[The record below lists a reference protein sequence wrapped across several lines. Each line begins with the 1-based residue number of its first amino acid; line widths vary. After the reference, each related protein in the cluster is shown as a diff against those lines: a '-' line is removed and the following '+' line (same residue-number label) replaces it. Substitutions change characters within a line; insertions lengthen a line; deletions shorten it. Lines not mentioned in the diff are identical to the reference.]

1 MAKIVKQ
8 FTKFIFPFQ
17 FDKEQ
22 IIPRTAQTQN
32 KKGVFFNVF
41 EQFTQPTESLRE
53 GLELLLSE
61 RGGKSKIGECYK
73 LSINCRKEF
82 SLPPRKEELLSFV
95 YRQSGGDVAKVA
107 ITEVKF
113 YFFESQIGFAEVE
126 CAYESDDI
134 DEYIALN
141 YFISE
146 VKSDKNEFIYHEKVW
161 NEETRQST
169 IEDRKFLMID
179 LLKQLARK
187 ASKKENAIEFINEN
201 AKPMV
206 YSYLLV
212 DEKPADMPV
221 LLQYLAKNYKQSYKF
236 EASCV
241 KTQQLHPFEN
251 SYWTGSLNGAMNLSY
266 LTGDA
271 ITDHFFLDDF
281 YVKAKNT
288 YYFLFLNIL
297 HQRYAINK
305 VMGEMGKLDSLSND
319 YYVMENQLKEARRCE
334 AEAINLKFRAFFKCP
349 SFVEHVNEYYDMLY
363 RAFEVGAMYDN
374 FSTDIASLQNIC
386 SAYVQRIKAREEK
399 FKKRKDAKVEIFVSI
414 FGAIVAEVTLF
425 NNSWAVVEKVLG
437 RSISFWSP
445 GILILLATL
454 ISPLITIFINVAKK
468 RAEIKELTQQING
481 EMEDKLVE
489 DDKKRKKKGRLVQ
502 KLKKIK
508 KKEKKQG

>member
-22 IIPRTAQTQN
+22 VIPQTAQIQN

-41 EQFTQPTESLRE
+41 EQFTQHTESLRE

-95 YRQSGGDVAKVA
+95 YRQSGGDAAKVA

-113 YFFESQIGFAEVE
+113 YFFESQIGFAEIE

-141 YFISE
+141 YFIGE

-161 NEETRQST
+161 NEETRQSMV
-169 IEDRKFLMID
+169 EDRKFLMLD
-179 LLKQLARK
+179 LLKKLAAK

-201 AKPMV
+201 GKPMV

-212 DEKPADMPV
+212 DEKPTDLPV
-221 LLQYLAKNYKQSYKF
+221 LLQHLAKNYKHSYKF
-236 EASCV
+236 EASCA
-241 KTQQLHPFEN
+241 KTQQLHPFKN
-251 SYWTGSLNGAMNLSY
+251 SYWTSSLNGAINLSH
-266 LTGDA
+266 LTEDE
-271 ITDHFFLDDF
+271 ITDHFFADDF
-281 YVKAKNT
+281 YIKAKNT
-288 YYFLFLNIL
+288 YYFLFLTIL

-305 VMGEMGKLDSLSND
+305 VMGKMGKLDSLSND

-349 SFVEHVNEYYDMLY
+349 SFVEHINEYYNMLY
-363 RAFEVGAMYDN
+363 QTFEVGAMYDN
-374 FSTDIASLQNIC
+374 FSTDITSLQNIC
-386 SAYVQRIKAREEK
+386 STYVQRIKAREEK

-437 RSISFWSP
+437 RSIAFWSP
-445 GILILLATL
+445 GILILLGTL
-454 ISPLITIFINVAKK
+454 VSPLITIFINVAKK
-468 RAEIKELTQQING
+468 RTEIKQLTEQIEAEEKDN
-481 EMEDKLVE
+481 LVE
-489 DDKKRKKKGRLVQ
+489 DDKKRRRMGKLKKKG
-502 KLKKIK
+502 KK
-508 KKEKKQG
+508 